1 MASDP
6 FHTFAAS
13 VRSSLTSAR
22 TLSQSYREAA
32 ASSASSSSSRSSIDL
47 IPLRDRLEDAIEAL
61 RSDLDDV
68 RQSVQVVQKSPER
81 FGVDEGELRQRQR
94 FLNECEKEMEVS
106 MELKRG
112 GSGMF

>member
-22 TLSQSYREAA
+22 TLSHSYREAA
-32 ASSASSSSSRSSIDL
+32 ASSSSSSSSRSSIDL

-94 FLNECEKEMEVS
+94 FLSECEKEMEVS
-106 MELKRG
+106 WD
-112 GSGMF
+112 